1 MSVERFLP
9 RRWWTRSAL
18 VAVAVAVVAIPAGW
32 ASNTFIDVPTS
43 SPHHE
48 DVNAILFAGITGG
61 CGPGLYCPADP
72 VRRDQMAT
80 FLRRGLGRTVIT
92 GTAADLTL
100 TGTFQD
106 ITTSTITTGGAPGHS
121 GVVLATGDFSAF
133 ATAGALGDAVAV
145 EFRIVKDGG
154 GQSSDGVT
162 TVYPA
167 AVMSTASAS
176 KTWYFSVATG
186 VNETFRLQARVAA
199 AMAGDA
205 TDVSA
210 RGRSLT
216 LLYVPFG

>member
-1 MSVERFLP
+1 MLIERFVP
-9 RRWWTRSAL
+9 RGWWTRGALVVVAL
-18 VAVAVAVVAIPAGW
+18 VAVAIPTGW
-32 ASNTFIDVPTS
+32 ASNTFNDVPTS
-43 SPHHE
+43 SPHH
-48 DVNAILFAGITGG
+48 DDINAILFAGITGG

-80 FLRRGLGRTVIT
+80 FLRRSLGRTVIA
-92 GTAADLTL
+92 GTQADMTL

-106 ITTSTITTGGAPGHS
+106 IASSTITTGGTPGHS
-121 GVVLATGDFSAF
+121 GVVLATGDFSAV

-145 EFRIVKDGG
+145 EFRIVKNGG

-167 AVMSTASAS
+167 AATSASSVS
-176 KTWYFSVATG
+176 KTWSFTVGTG

-205 TDVSA
+205 SDVSA

-216 LLYVPFG
+216 LVYIPFG